1 LDKLEF
7 ENIELS
13 SATSQNIKE
22 NNLFVEY
29 SSNVILALQDL
40 RREHNKNFD
49 NKASAKELKEVF
61 RNGADCDLAKKINVP
76 CGVIAFAKVN
86 VFLRQKSGETI
97 TLYNENIDSQFSDIS
112 IALEFGEEDITNAT
126 NVCEKYNL
134 NKDFNNIENLYLE
147 DYTELEFD
155 WE

>member
-1 LDKLEF
+1 MDKLEF

-13 SATSQNIKE
+13 SATIQNTKE

-49 NKASAKELKEVF
+49 NKVCIKELKEVF
-61 RNGADCDLAKKINVP
+61 RNGADCNLAKKINVP

-86 VFLRQKSGETI
+86 VFLKQKSGETI
-97 TLYNENIDSQFSDIS
+97 TLYNQNIDSQFSDIS
-112 IALEFGEEDITNAT
+112 IALEFGEEDIIKAANI
-126 NVCEKYNL
+126 CEKYNL
-134 NKDFNNIENLYLE
+134 NEDFNNIENLYLE
-147 DYTELEFD
+147 DYTKLEFE